1 MNIWDELDVRTGFWD
16 QSQAMTNSLQQQNFS
31 SKIQLL
37 VLIGNLLSKSIFQSI
52 FFVESNFDLGAKIY
66 IDWWQRNEQTK
77 PNQNILTDKL
87 MEICRSNFL

>member
-37 VLIGNLLSKSIFQSI
+37 VDLIGNLLSKFIFQSI
-52 FFVESNFDLGAKIY
+52 LFVESNFDLGAKI
-66 IDWWQRNEQTK
+66 
-77 PNQNILTDKL
+77 
-87 MEICRSNFL
+87 